1 MSVSESVRTHA
12 ADDNSHKRFQRY
24 VEVILPLTGVPFI
37 IVNWLM
43 NSHRFD
49 QLSLTLQWALMVLVF
64 VGGLSM
70 IRVITLPRWRSLW
83 VRPCREHWLAPPAVA
98 FITLII
104 AFIVTGEFAVVST
117 FLYLQGIATTS
128 PERPL
133 TDPVNDS
140 YWYYI
145 WNFLNAIPILEL
157 PQTLG
162 LDLPFRYTDPWN
174 RLLLL
179 IYKIVLIGPVIA
191 TTVLIWRDA
200 RRLRYKTKGPER
212 SSSATAPDDTT

>member
-1 MSVSESVRTHA
+1 MSVSESERTHA
-12 ADDNSHKRFQRY
+12 ADDNSNKRFQRY
-24 VEVILPLTGVPFI
+24 VKVIQPLTGFPFI
-37 IVNWLM
+37 IVYLLM
-43 NSHRFD
+43 SSHRFD
-49 QLSLTLQWALMVLVF
+49 RLSLTLQWALMVLAF

-70 IRVITLPRWRSLW
+70 IGVLTLPRWRSLW
-83 VRPCREHWLAPPAVA
+83 VRPCRKRWLASPAVA
-98 FITLII
+98 FTTLVI
-104 AFIVTGEFAVVST
+104 AFIVTGEFAFVST

-128 PERPL
+128 PQRPL
-133 TDPVNDS
+133 TDPVNAS

-162 LDLPFRYTDPWN
+162 LDPPFRYTDPWS

-191 TTVLIWRDA
+191 TMVLIWRDA